1 MSALKF
7 VQLLDELSKYTNFEK
22 LPEALL
28 QSSVFNNSQFAQ
40 WLMRLQMQILHGCAC
55 ARIAY
60 FTVFFWPLLRPGA
73 FVVTCPDKPRLG
85 ITALTKASLRSTKL
99 FDEKPTYRNQ
109 VHPAHVL
116 CMKVL
121 SYSMKPEDLT

>member
-60 FTVFFWPLLRPGA
+60 FTVFFGRCFVLVLLLLRVP
-73 FVVTCPDKPRLG
+73 TNLG
-85 ITALTKASLRSTKL
+85 
-99 FDEKPTYRNQ
+99 
-109 VHPAHVL
+109 
-116 CMKVL
+116 
-121 SYSMKPEDLT
+121 